1 MLTNSSIAGSSDRLS
16 GLKENVIIGHLI
28 PAGTGMR
35 EYREVTLFDENM
47 ENLDVKIQRILEQR
61 RQEEL
66 ERELAAQEFDEAYDE
81 VDTVG
86 VAGAAEPVANPA
98 PPPGPGMQTEADPA

>member
-1 MLTNSSIAGSSDRLS
+1 MLTNSSIAGASDRLS

-35 EYREVTLFDENM
+35 EYREVKLFDENM
-47 ENLDVKIQRILEQR
+47 ENLAVKIQRILEQR

-66 ERELAAQEFDEAYDE
+66 ERQLAAQEFDESYDAPE
-81 VDTVG
+81 AVVAAAVSDPEAADGAEDRGPRPG
-86 VAGAAEPVANPA
+86 V
-98 PPPGPGMQTEADPA
+98 MSR